1 MEDLNFIFT
10 EDGVKLDYV
19 NLTDDEIK
27 DLNSNLF
34 EIIYNFAFYEKPLEN
49 ESSRFLQL
57 ISKFLVKEILNIPGL
72 ELVREN
78 IEIDI
83 EKLNIGFILDNKP
96 MCLGNEYINEQWVK
110 SISEKIIL
118 IYKKEI
124 SSFEGTVD
132 LYFTNK
138 NNKLITPSRIYFH
151 LVESRED
158 TASFAFMATY
168 TTKENG
174 NIKHYPLK
182 YALKEYKNSL
192 GELQE
197 LTKSL
202 YNVSKQSQLIKK
214 LIETGEIFSPIFI
227 NVDEAYEFLKEIELY
242 EHNGIVCRVPNW
254 WEQRKDS
261 TSIQV
266 NIEQK
271 MKDGY
276 GLLNEGSLIYV
287 SPQMTYNGINI
298 TKEEINQ
305 LLLKTEGLSYI
316 KDKWVEVDKKRLQHL
331 LDQYEELKQDGSTLS
346 EVLKK
351 YSTIEESDI
360 NIKFSN
366 PNWFTDIVQKNLE
379 RHPELFDV
387 SKDFIGNL
395 RPYQYDAY
403 KWLLGMAQYNYG
415 VCLADDMGLGKT
427 IEILS
432 FLLSYKHISKD
443 NVLLIVPASLVGNWE
458 SEIKKFCPTMDYYI
472 ARKVSSNALKI
483 KKSFLTITTYQVA
496 QRLKSIYETNWG
508 IVILDE
514 AQAIKNPDTKQAKL
528 IKSLNRRMSIAMTG
542 TPIENNLLN
551 LWSIFDFINEGLLG
565 TETTFRKNYNIKSSD
580 PKNVGKLSKII
591 KPFIL
596 RRLKTDKNIIKDLP
610 EKNETI
616 IYTEL
621 TKKQIILYKKIVSEI
636 EGTKISEENQFT
648 QKRIILTAI
657 LHLKQVCNHPSQFIG
672 DNEYIPEDSG
682 KFMALKDLCEI
693 MFEKR
698 EKVLIFTQFKEIT
711 YKLNDFLEKI
721 FKKRGL
727 VITGDTPMN
736 TRNKYIEAF
745 QNGDIPY
752 MILSLKAAGVGL
764 NLTAASNV
772 IHFDRWWNP
781 AVENQATDR
790 TFRIGQ
796 TRNVNVYKFT
806 TKNTVEEIIS
816 HLIDIKVELSDSI
829 IGDIDNNVLNKLS
842 SEQLLESIKYTGD
855 ENE

>member
-1 MEDLNFIFT
+1 MENLNFIFT
-10 EDGVKLDYV
+10 EDGIKLDYV
-19 NLTDDEIK
+19 DLTDDEIK
-27 DLNSNLF
+27 NLKANLF

-78 IEIDI
+78 IEIDT
-83 EKLNIGFILDNKP
+83 EKLNVDYILDNKP
-96 MCLGNEYINEQWVK
+96 MCLGNEYVNEMWIK
-110 SISEKIIL
+110 SILKKLMS

-124 SSFEGTVD
+124 STYRGTVD

-158 TASFAFMATY
+158 NASFAFMATY
-168 TTKENG
+168 TTKENN

-182 YALKEYKNSL
+182 YALKEYRNSL
-192 GELQE
+192 VELQE

-202 YNVSKQSQLIKK
+202 YNVSKKSQLIKK

-227 NVDEAYEFLKEIELY
+227 NAEEAYEFLKEIELY
-242 EHNGIVCRVPNW
+242 ESNGIVCRVPNW
-254 WEQRKDS
+254 WEQRDES
-261 TSIQV
+261 TLIQI

-271 MKDGY
+271 KKDGY
-276 GLLNEGSLIYV
+276 GLLSKAALISV
-287 SPQMTYNGINI
+287 TPEMTYNGICI

-305 LLLKTEGLSYI
+305 LLLQTDGLAYI
-316 KDKWVEVDKKRLQHL
+316 KNKWVEVDKRKLQYL
-331 LDQYEELKQDGSTLS
+331 LDEYEKIKEDGSTLL

-351 YSTIEESDI
+351 YSTMEKTDI
-360 NIKFSN
+360 NIKFAN
-366 PNWFTDIVQKNLE
+366 PNWFTDIVKKNIEKNL
-379 RHPELFDV
+379 ELFDV
-387 SKDFIGNL
+387 SKEFIGEL

-403 KWLLGMAQYNYG
+403 KWLLGMSQYNYG

-427 IEILS
+427 VEILA
-432 FLLSYKHISKD
+432 FLLSYKLISKD
-443 NVLLIVPASLVGNWE
+443 NVLLIVPASLVENWK

-472 ARKVSSNALKI
+472 ARKVNSSTERI

-496 QRLKSIYETNWG
+496 QKLKNIYEINWG

-514 AQAIKNPDTKQAKL
+514 AQAIKNPQTKQAKS
-528 IKSLNRRMSIAMTG
+528 IKSLSRKMSIAMTG

-565 TETTFRKNYNIKSSD
+565 TENTFRKNYNIKSGE
-580 PKNVGKLSKII
+580 PENVGKLSKII

-621 TKKQIILYKKIVSEI
+621 TKKQIILYKKIVSEV
-636 EGTKISEENQFT
+636 EGTKISAENQFT
-648 QKRIILTAI
+648 QKRILLTAI

-682 KFMALKDLCEI
+682 KFMALKELCEI

-711 YKLNDFLEKI
+711 DNLNNFLEKI
-721 FKKRGL
+721 FKKRGF
-727 VITGDTPMN
+727 VITGDTSMSN
-736 TRNKYIEAF
+736 RNKYIEDF
-745 QNGDIPY
+745 QNGNIPY

-790 TFRIGQ
+790 SFRIGQ
-796 TRNVNVYKFT
+796 TRNVNVYKFM
-806 TKNTVEEIIS
+806 TKNTIEEIIS
-816 HLIDIKVELSDSI
+816 YLIDVKVELSDSV
-829 IGDIDNNVLNKLS
+829 IGNIDNNILNKLS

-855 ENE
+855 KNE

>member
-1 MEDLNFIFT
+1 MENLNFIFT
-10 EDGVKLDYV
+10 EDGIKLDYV
-19 NLTDDEIK
+19 DLTDDEIK
-27 DLNSNLF
+27 NLKANLF
-34 EIIYNFAFYEKPLEN
+34 EIIYNFAFYEKTLEN

-78 IEIDI
+78 IEIDT
-83 EKLNIGFILDNKP
+83 EKLNVDYILDNKP
-96 MCLGNEYINEQWVK
+96 MCLGNEYVNEMWIK
-110 SISEKIIL
+110 SILKKLMS

-124 SSFEGTVD
+124 STYRGTVD

-158 TASFAFMATY
+158 NASFAFMATY
-168 TTKENG
+168 TTKENN

-182 YALKEYKNSL
+182 YALKEYRNSL
-192 GELQE
+192 VELQE

-227 NVDEAYEFLKEIELY
+227 NAEEAYEFLKEIELY
-242 EHNGIVCRVPNW
+242 ESNGIVCRVPNW
-254 WEQRKDS
+254 WEQRDES
-261 TSIQV
+261 TLIQI

-271 MKDGY
+271 KKDGY
-276 GLLNEGSLIYV
+276 GLLSKAALISV
-287 SPQMTYNGINI
+287 TPEMTYNGICI

-305 LLLKTEGLSYI
+305 LLLQTDGLAYI
-316 KDKWVEVDKKRLQHL
+316 KNKWVEVDKRKLQYL
-331 LDQYEELKQDGSTLS
+331 LDEYEKIKEDGSTLL

-351 YSTIEESDI
+351 YSTMEKTDI
-360 NIKFSN
+360 NIKFAN
-366 PNWFTDIVQKNLE
+366 PNWFTDIVKKNIEKNL
-379 RHPELFDV
+379 ELFDV
-387 SKDFIGNL
+387 SKEFIGEL

-403 KWLLGMAQYNYG
+403 KWLLGMSQYNYG

-427 IEILS
+427 VEILA
-432 FLLSYKHISKD
+432 FLLSYKLISKD
-443 NVLLIVPASLVGNWE
+443 NVLLIVPASLVENWK

-472 ARKVSSNALKI
+472 ARKVNSSTERI

-496 QRLKSIYETNWG
+496 QKLKNIYEINWG

-514 AQAIKNPDTKQAKL
+514 AQAIKNPQTKQAKS
-528 IKSLNRRMSIAMTG
+528 IKSLSRKMSIAMTG

-565 TETTFRKNYNIKSSD
+565 TENTFRKNYNIKSGE
-580 PKNVGKLSKII
+580 PENVGKLSKII

-621 TKKQIILYKKIVSEI
+621 TKKQIILYKKIVSEV
-636 EGTKISEENQFT
+636 EGTKISAENQFT
-648 QKRIILTAI
+648 QKRILLTAI

-682 KFMALKDLCEI
+682 KFMALKELCEI

-711 YKLNDFLEKI
+711 DNLNNFLEKI
-721 FKKRGL
+721 FKKRGF
-727 VITGDTPMN
+727 VITGDTSMSN
-736 TRNKYIEAF
+736 RNKYIEDF
-745 QNGDIPY
+745 QNGNIPY

-790 TFRIGQ
+790 SFRIGQ
-796 TRNVNVYKFT
+796 TRNVNVYKFM
-806 TKNTVEEIIS
+806 TKNTIEEIIS
-816 HLIDIKVELSDSI
+816 YLIDVKVELSDSV
-829 IGDIDNNVLNKLS
+829 IGNIDNNILNKLS

-855 ENE
+855 KNE

>member
-1 MEDLNFIFT
+1 
-10 EDGVKLDYV
+10 
-19 NLTDDEIK
+19 
-27 DLNSNLF
+27 
-34 EIIYNFAFYEKPLEN
+34 
-49 ESSRFLQL
+49 
-57 ISKFLVKEILNIPGL
+57 
-72 ELVREN
+72 
-78 IEIDI
+78 
-83 EKLNIGFILDNKP
+83 
-96 MCLGNEYINEQWVK
+96 
-110 SISEKIIL
+110 
-118 IYKKEI
+118 
-124 SSFEGTVD
+124 
-132 LYFTNK
+132 
-138 NNKLITPSRIYFH
+138 
-151 LVESRED
+151 
-158 TASFAFMATY
+158 
-168 TTKENG
+168 
-174 NIKHYPLK
+174 
-182 YALKEYKNSL
+182 
-192 GELQE
+192 
-197 LTKSL
+197 
-202 YNVSKQSQLIKK
+202 
-214 LIETGEIFSPIFI
+214 
-227 NVDEAYEFLKEIELY
+227 
-242 EHNGIVCRVPNW
+242 
-254 WEQRKDS
+254 
-261 TSIQV
+261 
-266 NIEQK
+266 
-271 MKDGY
+271 
-276 GLLNEGSLIYV
+276 
-287 SPQMTYNGINI
+287 
-298 TKEEINQ
+298 
-305 LLLKTEGLSYI
+305 
-316 KDKWVEVDKKRLQHL
+316 
-331 LDQYEELKQDGSTLS
+331 
-346 EVLKK
+346 
-351 YSTIEESDI
+351 
-360 NIKFSN
+360 
-366 PNWFTDIVQKNLE
+366 
-379 RHPELFDV
+379 
-387 SKDFIGNL
+387 
-395 RPYQYDAY
+395 
-403 KWLLGMAQYNYG
+403 
-415 VCLADDMGLGKT
+415 
-427 IEILS
+427 
-432 FLLSYKHISKD
+432 
-443 NVLLIVPASLVGNWE
+443 
-458 SEIKKFCPTMDYYI
+458 MDYYI